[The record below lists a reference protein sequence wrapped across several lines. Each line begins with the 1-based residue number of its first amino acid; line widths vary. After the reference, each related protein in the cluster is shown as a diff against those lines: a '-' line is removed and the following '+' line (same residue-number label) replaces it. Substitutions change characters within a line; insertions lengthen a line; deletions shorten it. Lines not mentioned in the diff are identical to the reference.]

1 MRHLLIP
8 ALLSVVLLP
17 HSTLAQ
23 STASSLVSGWRPY
36 ADIRLWEA
44 SDAVAVT
51 KFDSDWSHGF
61 SPRDGNNATLQR
73 IRAGIGMENERWS
86 IGWEVRQE
94 ASLDANREALEAVRL
109 YKQRL
114 DPAPNT
120 RFDVGARFTA
130 WSAQGLR
137 VGHNFDGPTIAG
149 YTPRLNISGAFYTR
163 PRLREN
169 EVSGSVLYTP
179 AGTYSFNATQT
190 DADSRNQYP
199 FMRYTPNASGAS
211 LSLTMD
217 LPLTDALSLQLKA
230 EDLWSRIKWENLP
243 VMQRTIGSDVT
254 ERDSNG
260 YINYRPVLSGTNR
273 QISKN
278 FSIPRS
284 FSALLAYRSG
294 PWGASAQ
301 VERWSGV
308 TIPTLSLDR
317 HFGWGVLSASVETR
331 FNTVGIGVGI
341 GKFRL
346 LVQADNLHPDRAKAL
361 GLQVSYCIAN
371 Q

>member
-8 ALLSVVLLP
+8 ALVSVALLP
-17 HSTLAQ
+17 HSSLAQ
-23 STASSLVSGWRPY
+23 STASSLLSGWRPY
-36 ADIRLWEA
+36 AEIRLWEA

-51 KFDSDWSHGF
+51 KFDSDWSQGF
-61 SPRDGNNATLQR
+61 SPKDGNNATLQR

-86 IGWEVRQE
+86 IGWEARQE

-109 YKQRL
+109 YKQRF

-120 RFDVGARFTA
+120 RFNVGARFTA

-149 YTPRLNISGAFYTR
+149 YMPRLKISGAFYTR

-179 AGTYSFNATQT
+179 AGAYSFNAAQT

-199 FMRYTPNASGAS
+199 FMQYTPNASGAT
-211 LSLTMD
+211 LSLAMD
-217 LPLTDALSLQLKA
+217 LPLTKALSLHLKA

-260 YINYRPVLSGTNR
+260 YVNYRPTLSGMNSQVGR
-273 QISKN
+273 S

-284 FSALLAYRSG
+284 TTASLSYRLDA
-294 PWGASAQ
+294 WDVAMQ
-301 VERWSGV
+301 IERWSGV
-308 TIPTLSLDR
+308 TIPTLAVSR
-317 HFGWGVLSASVETR
+317 HFQWGELNASVETR
-331 FNTVGIGVGI
+331 FNTVGLGVAF

-346 LVQADNLHPDRAKAL
+346 LVQSDNLHPDQAKAL